1 MSQESTTPGL
11 EEMLRRGLEA
21 LSHGDYDSLVA
32 LYSEGAVWDR
42 SAMGLEVSAGRDAI
56 LGVIEDWRASYEDYE
71 VVVEEFRDLGNDVA
85 FAVILTRGRPR
96 GSGGLVEWRS
106 ALVWA
111 VGPNGLIER
120 LASYADIAEA
130 RAAAERLAQE
140 RG

>member
-1 MSQESTTPGL
+1 VADEPTTL

-21 LSHGDYDSLVA
+21 LSRGDFDALVP

-42 SAMGLEVSAGRDAI
+42 SAMGLEVSEGREAI
-56 LGVIEDWRASYEDYE
+56 LGVIGDWRASYEDYE
-71 VVVEEFRDLGNDVA
+71 VVVEEFRDLGNDVM

-106 ALVWA
+106 ALVAA

-120 LASYADIAEA
+120 LASYADIGEA
-130 RAAAERLAQE
+130 RAAADRLAQE